1 MLTLILTAFF
11 LISVLAIAFIL
22 FRKIPVL
29 VQLPQDG
36 HHGLRKP
43 RLVANLEKKIKDHHF
58 HFFEKQ
64 MLLQKLL
71 SKCRVWILKIERW
84 IDVSLHGIRKKA
96 QELDKKK
103 K

>member
-1 MLTLILTAFF
+1 MLTLILSGIF
-11 LISVLAIAFIL
+11 LISVLGIAFIL
-22 FRKIPVL
+22 TKKMPVL

-36 HHGLRKP
+36 HHGLKKP
-43 RLVANLEKKIKDHHF
+43 RLVADLEKKLKAHHF
-58 HFFEKQ
+58 RFFQQQ

-71 SKCRVWILKIERW
+71 SKSRLWILKIERW
-84 IDVSLHGIRKKA
+84 IDVALHGIRKKA

>member
-1 MLTLILTAFF
+1 MIQLITFIIF
-11 LISVLAIAFIL
+11 LISVLGIIFIL
-22 FRKIPVL
+22 AKKIPAL
-29 VQLPQDG
+29 IQLPQNG
-36 HHGLRKP
+36 HHGFKKP
-43 RLVANLEKKIKDHHF
+43 AKVASLEKKIRDKYF

-71 SKCRVWILKIERW
+71 SKARVWILKIERK
-84 IDVSLHGIRKKA
+84 IDILLHGIRKKA